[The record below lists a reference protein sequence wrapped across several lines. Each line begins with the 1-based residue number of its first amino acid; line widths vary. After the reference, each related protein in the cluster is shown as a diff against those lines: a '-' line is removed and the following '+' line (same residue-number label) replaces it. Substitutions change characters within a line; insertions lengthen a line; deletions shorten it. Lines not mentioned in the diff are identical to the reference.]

1 MDENESTRY
10 ETNKIYHKEIWAKNL
25 ATTDSVVELMDKAL
39 EQRDRKIEKWVDSL
53 NDQFLNEM
61 YKQLNGASSI
71 RKENIYKQNG
81 MI

>member
-1 MDENESTRY
+1 
-10 ETNKIYHKEIWAKNL
+10 
-25 ATTDSVVELMDKAL
+25 MDKAL

-71 RKENIYKQNG
+71 RKENIYKQMDLYAITNG
-81 MI
+81 LIRCGTISLGAYISMDGQPISQAF